1 MAPRKYNALNWKVL
15 IENDY
20 NICAYPPWAVKI
32 IKLNTMNVSMNCMR
46 YTKNIVTHM
55 IYKPNNPRKDYLKK
69 FIHELNLLYENR
81 GNAFTNSKGCECSEL
96 NYFIYN
102 IDSRRSH

>member
-1 MAPRKYNALNWKVL
+1 
-15 IENDY
+15 
-20 NICAYPPWAVKI
+20 
-32 IKLNTMNVSMNCMR
+32 
-46 YTKNIVTHM
+46 M

-81 GNAFTNSKGCECSEL
+81 GNTFTNSKGCECSEL